1 MCSVEKVLSHK
12 YDWHVS
18 SNMQIGGNQGEQV
31 EGTRAMAPSVRSPN
45 CTRTYNFHPPF
56 WLSYPSPWHYIHL
69 PGITFISPV
78 IRPARLKKS
87 FYVMYNHARSN
98 NKRNTAVVGVS
109 HNYLFS
115 VSSSEQSQEILN
127 TYTITIL
134 FALWHTHLFK
144 CLWTLAWRP
153 STR

>member
-1 MCSVEKVLSHK
+1 MCNVEKVLSHK

-31 EGTRAMAPSVRSPN
+31 EGTRAMAPSVRSPIVLEP
-45 CTRTYNFHPPF
+45 TISI
-56 WLSYPSPWHYIHL
+56 LVSGYITPL

-98 NKRNTAVVGVS
+98 DKRNTAVVGVS

-144 CLWTLAWRP
+144 CQWALAWRP

>member
-18 SNMQIGGNQGEQV
+18 SNMQIGGNQV
-31 EGTRAMAPSVRSPN
+31 EGTRAMAPSVWSPD

-56 WLSYPSPWHYIHL
+56 WLSYPSPWHYIHI
-69 PGITFISPV
+69 PCHT
-78 IRPARLKKS
+78 ACKRLKKS

-98 NKRNTAVVGVS
+98 NKRNTALVGVS
-109 HNYLFS
+109 HKYLFS

-127 TYTITIL
+127 TYTITIFL
-134 FALWHTHLFK
+134 ALWHTHLFK
-144 CLWTLAWRP
+144 CLWALAWRP